1 MEQIANKGNGNYFY
15 VDDVAQ
21 AKRVFGRDLTKMLQ
35 DVAQDVK
42 IQVAFDPRAVARY
55 RLIGYENRD
64 LADKDFRNDRVDA
77 GEIGAG
83 HQVTA
88 LYAVELAPGA
98 RGRLGT
104 VFVRA
109 KKPRGMTAKESAL
122 EVPVAVLDRDFDRA
136 PDDLRFAIAVMGA
149 AEIFRHSAYAKEWRL
164 DQIAALARDA
174 GDASDSRDRAEFVD
188 LIERAQRL

>member
-1 MEQIANKGNGNYFY
+1 
-15 VDDVAQ
+15 
-21 AKRVFGRDLTKMLQ
+21 MLQ

-42 IQVAFDPRAVARY
+42 IQVAFDPRTVAKY

-64 LADKDFRNDRVDA
+64 IKDEDFRNDRIDA

-88 LYAVELAPGA
+88 LYGLKFVPHAQ
-98 RGRLGT
+98 GRLGT

-122 EVPVAVLDRDFDRA
+122 EIPVELIDRA
-136 PDDLRFAIAVMGA
+136 FEAAPEDLQFAIAVMGA
-149 AEIFRHSAYAKEWRL
+149 AEIFRHSPHAKSWKL
-164 DQIAALARDA
+164 DEIAALAR
-174 GDASDSRDRAEFVD
+174 ASDSGSDRDRSEFIG
-188 LIERAQRL
+188 LLERARSL